1 VLVLDLDDWDAYQR
15 RRGLTVAGATNLRAR
30 LLALAR
36 DVVLR
41 AWPGSL
47 VHVGVEGL
55 VAACPTSGV
64 PDAAVRLGATV
75 GDVGRRA
82 ARVAPELTIS
92 AGVGRPTG
100 AAAHFA
106 ESYAGAG
113 KCLRLL
119 RALGRRGRSL
129 AVDDLG
135 VVGLLLDTR
144 DPDELAGFARRTLG
158 PLLGYGS
165 HAGSDLLRTL
175 DCYLEGGGDLKATA
189 RTMSVHVNTIKYR
202 LGRIEALCGIRLR
215 DPNDLV
221 AATVASVVVR
231 LLADGEDLLA
241 FGNKRA
247 PSFVDS
253 TNPSRRRAA
262 TVRPLW

>member
-1 VLVLDLDDWDAYQR
+1 MIANLTELIDSFANLNVLV
-15 RRGLTVAGATNLRAR
+15 
-30 LLALAR
+30 
-36 DVVLR
+36 
-41 AWPGSL
+41 
-47 VHVGVEGL
+47 VGE
-55 VAACPTSGV
+55 AM
-64 PDAAVRLGATV
+64 
-75 GDVGRRA
+75 
-82 ARVAPELTIS
+82 
-92 AGVGRPTG
+92 
-100 AAAHFA
+100 
-106 ESYAGAG
+106 
-113 KCLRLL
+113 
-119 RALGRRGRSL
+119 
-129 AVDDLG
+129 
-135 VVGLLLDTR
+135 
-144 DPDELAGFARRTLG
+144 
-158 PLLGYGS
+158 
-165 HAGSDLLRTL
+165 L